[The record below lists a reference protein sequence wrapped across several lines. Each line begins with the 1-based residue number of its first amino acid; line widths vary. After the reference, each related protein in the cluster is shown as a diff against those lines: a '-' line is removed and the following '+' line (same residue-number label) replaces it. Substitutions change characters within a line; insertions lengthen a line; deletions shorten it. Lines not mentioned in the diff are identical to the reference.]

1 MRIGLIISATLHA
14 LLLALA
20 ILELGSN
27 KRELKPLEPVP
38 VAVDIITESELTKLK
53 QGNRRAKETEAE
65 APKTNVSETLKEP
78 PPKPKVAVV
87 TPPPPPP
94 APPKPETK
102 PEETK
107 KILEEMK
114 TAEPKP
120 VEKAPEK
127 PVEPEKKPEPPK
139 PEPPPKADEV
149 LEAMKTNEP
158 KPVEKTPEPPK
169 VEPPKV
175 VPPKPT
181 PPKVVKKPVPLKP
194 APPKQVA
201 VATPPPSNKSFDV
214 NDPDALNKLL
224 LDKNPNRKP
233 PAPSAT
239 ETQSQRTTPKPTLGA
254 PEGKD
259 QQISASEIAALGAI
273 IKRRIREQGCWGVQG
288 GGIDADRISVKLRV
302 KFNETGGVV
311 GQPQVMNQDA
321 SKAFQVAAE
330 NAVRAVLDCAPYPL
344 PPDKYAVWQ
353 DMILNFVP
361 RDM

>member
-1 MRIGLIISATLHA
+1 MRIGLLISAALHA

-20 ILELGSN
+20 IVGLGAAR
-27 KRELKPLEPVP
+27 RELKPVEPEP

-53 QGNRRAKETEAE
+53 QGSRRAREPEAE
-65 APKTNVSETLKEP
+65 AKKTNISETLKEP

-94 APPKPETK
+94 APPQPEV
-102 PEETK
+102 TK

-120 VEKAPEK
+120 IEKAPEPK
-127 PVEPEKKPEPPK
+127 SVEPEKKPEPPR
-139 PEPPPKADEV
+139 PEPTPKAEEV
-149 LEAMKTNEP
+149 LEAMKSNEP
-158 KPVEKTPEPPK
+158 KPVEKKAEPPK
-169 VEPPKV
+169 AV
-175 VPPKPT
+175 
-181 PPKVVKKPVPLKP
+181 PPKVVKKPPPPKP

-201 VATPPPSNKSFDV
+201 VATPPSNKSFDI

-224 LDKNPNRKP
+224 LDKNPNRRP

-239 ETQSQRTTPKPTLGA
+239 ETQSQRTPSKPTLGA
-254 PEGKD
+254 PDGKD

-302 KFNETGGVV
+302 KFSETGGIV
-311 GQPQVMNQDA
+311 GQPQVMNHDA

-344 PPDKYAVWQ
+344 PPDRYAVWQ